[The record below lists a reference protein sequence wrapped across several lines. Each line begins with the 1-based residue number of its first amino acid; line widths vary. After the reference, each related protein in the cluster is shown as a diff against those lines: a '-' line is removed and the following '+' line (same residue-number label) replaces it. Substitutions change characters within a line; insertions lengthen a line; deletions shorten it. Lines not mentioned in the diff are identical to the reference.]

1 LKETIIT
8 ACLWGVASLA
18 AAQSPVNCT
27 PAPFDY
33 AKGCAQGQQ
42 ACPQAG
48 PQGNPGVEMDGF
60 VPSGQ
65 VWIVEAASA
74 SVANES
80 RVLEYAMQMET
91 LPGGNCCYLFGL
103 EKSQTQSTP
112 VITLSRR
119 LVLRPG
125 TRLSVRV
132 NSALPQ
138 GATWTGT
145 LGIGYSGWIVPE
157 ACLSRVLG
165 LDAPVVSGEPGPAP
179 DFSALIQ
186 AAAAATTALSNAA
199 SSMQQ
204 LSQAVPP
211 PLH

>member
-1 LKETIIT
+1 MKVGILVGGFW
-8 ACLWGVASLA
+8 CLASLA
-18 AAQSPVNCT
+18 FAQSPDCT
-27 PAPFDY
+27 PQPFDY

-132 NSALPQ
+132 NAGGSF
-138 GATWTGT
+138 TGT
-145 LGIGYSGWIVPE
+145 MGIGYSGWIVPE
-157 ACLSRVLG
+157 ACLPRLLG
-165 LDAPVVSGEPGPAP
+165 LTAPYVESPDEPQPGP
-179 DFSALIQ
+179 DLSALIQ
-186 AAAAATTALSNAA
+186 AAQAAQAALSNAA